1 MENKQEQ
8 SNLYSV
14 KGSFAAIDLPII
26 REVNS
31 KEYVYFGL
39 DNLYP
44 TKLVM
49 LYNSSAMHKTA
60 IDAKHAALIGEGI
73 KMYGETIVNSK
84 GETLNEVFDKA
95 ALDELVFGARAFNV
109 VWNRAGD
116 RIAEIYHLPANKVR
130 SGKLDEEDNVNEYF
144 YSSDWK
150 QPRKFKPKAY
160 RAFNMEDNKGDNA
173 SQILYLKTYNPETD
187 YYGIPSYVSA
197 LNDIELDAR
206 VSRFHNANIS
216 NGLAPSMAINFR
228 NGIPTPDERQI
239 IYREIEDT
247 FAGENNAGRF
257 FLLFSEPGREAQI
270 QPIESA
276 NDTYY
281 TTLEE
286 RISSRILTAHRITS
300 PLLLGIRES
309 GSGLGNNSQEIET
322 AYAHFFGTVVEPIQK
337 RLLKDTQFI
346 TTLMG
351 FQMNLEIEQSKI
363 NFEDTVEGDQTQPQA

>member
-1 MENKQEQ
+1 MENKQDQ
-8 SNLYSV
+8 NLYAV
-14 KGSFAAIDLPII
+14 KGAFAAINLPII
-26 REVNS
+26 REINS
-31 KEYVYFGL
+31 KDYVFFGL

-44 TKLVM
+44 VKLVE
-49 LYNSSAMHKTA
+49 LYNTSAMHKTA
-60 IDAKHAALIGEGI
+60 IDAKQAALIGEGI
-73 KMYGETIVNSK
+73 KMYGETIVNAK
-84 GETLNEVFDKA
+84 GETLNEVFAKL
-95 ALDELVFGARAFNV
+95 ALDEWVFGARVMNV
-109 VWNRAGD
+109 VWNRSGD
-116 RIAEIYHLPANKVR
+116 RIVEVYHIPANKVR
-130 SGKLDEEDNVNEYF
+130 SGKLDEEDNINEYY

-173 SQILYLKTYNPETD
+173 SQILYIKTYNPETD
-187 YYGIPSYVSA
+187 YYGLPSYVSA

-206 VSRFHNANIS
+206 ISRFHNANIS

-257 FLLFSEPGREAQI
+257 FLLFSEPGREAEI
-270 QPIESA
+270 TPITSA

-286 RISSRILTAHRITS
+286 RVSSRILTAHRITS
-300 PLLLGIRES
+300 PLLLGIRTT
-309 GSGLGNNSQEIET
+309 GSGLGNNSNEIET
-322 AYAHFFGTVVEPIQK
+322 AYAHFFGTVIEPVQK
-337 RLLKDTQFI
+337 KLLKDMQFV

-351 FQMNLEIEQSKI
+351 FQMSLEIEQSTI
-363 NFEDTVEGDQTQPQA
+363 DFEDTVDGEETQPQV